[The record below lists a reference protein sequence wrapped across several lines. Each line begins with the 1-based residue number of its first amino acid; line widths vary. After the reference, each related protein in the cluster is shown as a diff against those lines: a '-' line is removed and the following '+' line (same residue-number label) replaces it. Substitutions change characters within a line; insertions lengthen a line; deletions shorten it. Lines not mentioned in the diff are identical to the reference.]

1 MMEHPRIYP
10 GKYPVQMTALHTVL
24 DLRKLQSVRSVLC
37 EEPTLRLFVS
47 GWTTVKNEEWVG
59 LKRSYNDCRSSQS
72 RRKVIILKMEGC
84 RYVINT
90 FVDLSGLGLR
100 YIVRCL
106 LGFRLF
112 HAIRTPLIKDFIVIT
127 TILHQ
132 LMAST
137 CLISDWRY

>member
-1 MMEHPRIYP
+1 MRN
-10 GKYPVQMTALHTVL
+10 GWGLN
-24 DLRKLQSVRSVLC
+24 VRTMIVVAANH
-37 EEPTLRLFVS
+37 E
-47 GWTTVKNEEWVG
+47 G
-59 LKRSYNDCRSSQS
+59 
-72 RRKVIILKMEGC
+72 KMEGC